1 VKTGWND
8 PYLQH
13 NRKNFVILSV
23 GNSSARCCR
32 NTRKGLA
39 VLAIPGFESISHN
52 PEVVGSNPAPA
63 TRRKDLVSQDTK
75 SFFVSFSVFAV
86 DGSIRI
92 KTEQDGAF
100 WSAFRRRGTP
110 LSLPLVSAPSVQT
123 TNHADDR
130 IIIAEMLFSLK
141 DVTCCIIV

>member
-1 VKTGWND
+1 MSKSKREG
-8 PYLQH
+8 
-13 NRKNFVILSV
+13 ILP
-23 GNSSARCCR
+23 A
-32 NTRKGLA
+32 
-39 VLAIPGFESISHN
+39 SICT
-52 PEVVGSNPAPA
+52 PQV
-63 TRRKDLVSQDTK
+63 RRKDLVSQDTK
-75 SFFVSFSVFAV
+75 SFFAYFPVFAV

-92 KTEQDGAF
+92 KTEQDGSF